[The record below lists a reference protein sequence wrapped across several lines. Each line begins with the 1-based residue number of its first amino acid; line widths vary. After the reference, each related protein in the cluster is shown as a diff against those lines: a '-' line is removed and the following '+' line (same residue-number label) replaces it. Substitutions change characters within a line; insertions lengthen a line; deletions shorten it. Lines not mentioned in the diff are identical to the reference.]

1 MKLSGT
7 FICLLLS
14 LWLFPQKKYI
24 VGPYEFDPQNKTIGV
39 YTETGG
45 VNWDGFTYKKI
56 PDIDYDK
63 VSLVFLNDRCFLS
76 KSLPVV
82 TDSKY
87 HKDTLINLK
96 GMVFDL
102 EGSEFIV
109 LKKDGTVDPEKYT
122 KQEEY
127 FYRNA
132 KNELFFFDN
141 FYSGSLQKVS
151 DPISIK
157 NYRRFAFY
165 FFYNNTALYY
175 FERQDATGTFRFRK
189 IAAKKSKEPLRASG
203 RYLVFGNRVFTGEI
217 PGKTLQLD
225 PGRIMETDLSWDG
238 SRSVITDGKNFY
250 ERDHSWYRPQ
260 PVNTSYYADSFF
272 TSGNSIQQII
282 SGLHCFHS
290 VSDSTKIYV
299 ANEAAAKNTD
309 ISQNSV
315 NGRMVLANGTPYL
328 LPADGKPVQLRQVMI
343 LNSSS
348 GSYED
353 LDFSQLKILNFD
365 YFVYKGELYFRG
377 NPVLP
382 EGLDCKALSKIE
394 DTDYMTDG
402 KSTIYA
408 GSSYGYQGYHKDGIS
423 YIIRKDVISENTYTG
438 ETRSYGKDLLV
449 NDRYIVYRGNTIPVK
464 ELGITIYQTK
474 KK

>member
-24 VGPYEFDPQNKTIGV
+24 VGPYEFDPQNKIISV
-39 YTETGG
+39 YSETGG

-63 VSLVFLNDRCFLS
+63 ISLVFLNDRCFLS
-76 KSLPVV
+76 KSLPAVK
-82 TDSKY
+82 DSDY
-87 HKDTLINLK
+87 HKDTLISPK

-102 EGSEFIV
+102 EGSEFLI
-109 LKKDGTVDPEKYT
+109 LKKDKTVDPVKYS

-132 KNELFFFDN
+132 KHELFFYDA
-141 FYSGSLQKVS
+141 YSGSLQKVYS
-151 DPISIK
+151 PIDIK
-157 NYRRFAFY
+157 HYNRFAFY
-165 FFYNNTALYY
+165 FFYNDTALYY

-189 IAAKKSKEPLRASG
+189 IAAKKSNEPLRASG
-203 RYLVFGNRVFTGEI
+203 HYLVFGNRVFTGEI

-250 ERDHSWYRPQ
+250 ERENSLYRPQ
-260 PVNTSYYADSFF
+260 PVNHFYYADSFF
-272 TSGNSIQQII
+272 TSGKRIQRII
-282 SGLHCFHS
+282 SGLHCFYS
-290 VSDSTKIYV
+290 VSDSAKIYV
-299 ANEAAAKNTD
+299 ANEAKVKNTD

-315 NGRMVLANGTPYL
+315 DSRMVLANGTPYL
-328 LPADGKPVQLRQVMI
+328 LPSDGKPVKIRQVMI

-365 YFVYKGELYFRG
+365 YFVYREKLYFRG
-377 NPVLP
+377 NPVLS
-382 EGLDCKALSKIE
+382 EGISCKALYKIKN
-394 DTDYMTDG
+394 TDYLTDG

-408 GSSYGYQGYHKDGIS
+408 GSSYGYQGYHKDGIF
-423 YIIRKDVISENTYTG
+423 YMIRKDIISENTYTG
-438 ETRSYGKDLLV
+438 DTRSYGKDLLV
-449 NDRYIVYRGNTIPVK
+449 NDRYIVFRGNTIPIE
-464 ELGITIYQTK
+464 ELGITVYQTK